1 MSTPIPKN
9 NKLEGLE
16 LYAPR
21 RARTQLTCGGQVPDS
36 QNLPQ
41 VFASDQ
47 LYAEDNNRASTTDSE
62 LPKSPET
69 RIEDAIKATVELAS
83 SLRGQESPLS
93 RASLQPSAN
102 LGLLQREGSPPPSV
116 SPPLYS
122 NFTESGMRG
131 PSRLD
136 PEIVPE
142 PPEDTRH
149 RFVAPV
155 VAVLTVLCA
164 AIIAYCF
171 TITSGFQLNG
181 RQLKRERDSVSLVA
195 PKSNETTSES
205 RSLAKLVV
213 ENQQA
218 FANEPLSLGISVDSA
233 TGYETVMLTGL
244 AIGTQLSA
252 GVRVSEASWQLS
264 PRNLN
269 RAYVYAPKDF
279 VGRMNAAIELL
290 SPNKKLLESRAVRL
304 DWIPK
309 AKASL
314 PNNHVGSETAG
325 AAAILAMAPEAA
337 NLIERGRDLLRSGD
351 ISSARLL
358 FQRLADAGIAD
369 AALALAAT
377 YDPRYLAQ
385 HNFIGVAGDAPKAHA
400 WYQRASELGSIEA
413 GRILARTAT
422 K

>member
-1 MSTPIPKN
+1 MSTPIPKSD
-9 NKLEGLE
+9 KLEGLE

-21 RARTQLTCGGQVPDS
+21 RARTQLTSAGQVPEP

-47 LYAEDNNRASTTDSE
+47 QYAEDNNRASTTDGE
-62 LPKSPET
+62 PPKSPET

-83 SLRGQESPLS
+83 SLRGQESAFS

-102 LGLLQREGSPPPSV
+102 LGLPQKKGLLPPSI

-122 NFTESGMRG
+122 QFTESGLRG
-131 PSRLD
+131 PSSLD

-142 PPEDTRH
+142 PPEDTRR
-149 RFVAPV
+149 RFVAPG
-155 VAVLTVLCA
+155 VAMFAVLCA
-164 AIIAYCF
+164 AIVAYCF
-171 TITSGFQLNG
+171 TIASGFQLNG
-181 RQLKRERDSVSLVA
+181 RQREGGSVSLAA
-195 PKSNETTSES
+195 PISHETTSEPG
-205 RSLAKLVV
+205 SLAKLVI

-218 FANEPLSLGISVDSA
+218 FANEPLSLGISVESA
-233 TGYETVMLTGL
+233 TGYETLMLAGL

-264 PRNLN
+264 PRDLN
-269 RAYVYAPKDF
+269 RAYVHAPKDF

-309 AKASL
+309 ANASQ
-314 PNNHVGSETAG
+314 PNDRVGSETAG
-325 AAAILAMAPEAA
+325 AVTILAMAPEAA
-337 NLIERGRDLLRSGD
+337 NLMERGRDLLRIGD
-351 ISSARLL
+351 IASARLL
-358 FQRLADAGIAD
+358 FQRLANAGLAE

-385 HNFIGVAGDAPKAHA
+385 HNFIGVAGDTTMAHA